1 LSDSIIIIKEFLE
14 RVGEEKM
21 DGIRM
26 DVYTHSKEGTNAL
39 RALKLIVSRL
49 RTSHPMEV
57 ATTLRAGV

>member
-26 DVYTHSKEGTNAL
+26 DVYTHSKEGTNVL
-39 RALKLIVSRL
+39 KALKLIVFRL
-49 RTSHPMEV
+49 RISHPMEV
-57 ATTLRAGV
+57 PTSLIAGV